1 MYAVFNAMLASY
13 MVIIYANKYEVV
25 IPNQSVVQ
33 QMLLTLNQHQS
44 NVLEEDGVQ
53 INDRGG

>member
-1 MYAVFNAMLASY
+1 MYALFNAMLASY

>member
-44 NVLEEDGVQ
+44 KVLEEDGV
-53 INDRGG
+53 

>member
-1 MYAVFNAMLASY
+1 MYALFNAMLASY
-13 MVIIYANKYEVV
+13 MVIIYANKYEMV

-44 NVLEEDGVQ
+44 KVLEEDGVQ

>member
-1 MYAVFNAMLASY
+1 MYALFNAMLASY

-44 NVLEEDGVQ
+44 KVLEEDGVQ
-53 INDRGG
+53 INDRGS

>member
-25 IPNQSVVQ
+25 VSNQSK
-33 QMLLTLNQHQS
+33 
-44 NVLEEDGVQ
+44 VLEEDGVQ

>member
-1 MYAVFNAMLASY
+1 MYALFNAMLASY
-13 MVIIYANKYEVV
+13 MVIIYASKDEVV
-25 IPNQSVVQ
+25 VPNQSVVQ

-44 NVLEEDGVQ
+44 KVLEEDGVQ

>member
-44 NVLEEDGVQ
+44 KILEEDGVQ

>member
-1 MYAVFNAMLASY
+1 MYALFNAMLASY

-44 NVLEEDGVQ
+44 KVLEEDGVQ

>member
-1 MYAVFNAMLASY
+1 MYALFNAMLASY

-25 IPNQSVVQ
+25 IPNQSIVQ

-44 NVLEEDGVQ
+44 KVLEEDGVQ

>member
-1 MYAVFNAMLASY
+1 MYALFNAMLASY

-44 NVLEEDGVQ
+44 KILEEDGVQ

>member
-44 NVLEEDGVQ
+44 KVLEENGVQ

>member
-44 NVLEEDGVQ
+44 KVLEEDGVQ